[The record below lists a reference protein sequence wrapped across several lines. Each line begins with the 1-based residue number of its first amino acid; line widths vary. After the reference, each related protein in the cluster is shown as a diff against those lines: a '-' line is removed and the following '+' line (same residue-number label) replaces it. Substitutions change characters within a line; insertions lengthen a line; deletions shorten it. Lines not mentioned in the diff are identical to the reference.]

1 MTRTVNFARA
11 SILALPLLVALCSVA
26 RCDDPA
32 ESSRESII
40 QNVREDVRRHIRAQQ
55 TQEAG
60 KPSKSTELSPAATQ
74 RRVTKKRN
82 RTVTSYRD

>member
-1 MTRTVNFARA
+1 MTSTMSFARA
-11 SILALPLLVALCSVA
+11 PILVLPLLMAFCGVA

-55 TQEAG
+55 TKEAG
-60 KPSKSTELSPAATQ
+60 KPSKRTELSQDVTPRRAA
-74 RRVTKKRN
+74 KKRN
-82 RTVTSYRD
+82 RTMAE

>member
-1 MTRTVNFARA
+1 MTRIVSFVRA
-11 SILALPLLVALCSVA
+11 PILALPLLMALCGVA

-32 ESSRESII
+32 EASRESII

-60 KPSKSTELSPAATQ
+60 KPAKRTELSQDVTQ
-74 RRVTKKRN
+74 RRAAKKRN
-82 RTVTSYRD
+82 RTMTE